1 MRWLLILMLCVTT
14 TPLHAQRG
22 RSAPLWP
29 RDSQVPGLRMR
40 LFTAGLPFR
49 YTGSLKS
56 VYGDTIHFESEKKHR
71 VLVIPLSDLKWLQV
85 STERRLTRARL
96 ATAVTTGAIVGFA
109 SSRALQFATV
119 DKNGGV
125 GCPPN
130 GLTCVR
136 PLNLWVTAAGAG
148 AGALFAWK
156 HPSDDWRTVRL
167 R

>member
-1 MRWLLILMLCVTT
+1 MRWLLILTLCAITA
-14 TPLHAQRG
+14 PLEAQRG

-29 RDSQVPGLRMR
+29 RDSLVPGLRVR
-40 LFTAGLPFR
+40 LFTSGLPFR
-49 YTGSLKS
+49 YTGSLKG
-56 VYGDTIHFESEKKHR
+56 VYGDTLHFESEKKHR
-71 VLVIPLSDLKWLQV
+71 VLLIPVSDLKWLQV
-85 STERRLTRARL
+85 STERKLTRSRL
-96 ATAVTTGAIVGFA
+96 VTAVTTGMIVGFVG
-109 SSRALQFATV
+109 SRALQFATV

-136 PLNLWVTAAGAG
+136 PLNLWVTGVGAAG
-148 AGALFAWK
+148 GALFAWK